1 VRTLDKFT
9 FDVYKTEKIIKEHED
24 IVEDFTWVTAK
35 MHEFAGSTISSTN
48 LEDMVGYPFQVIEIQ
63 GIMPN
68 YFETIVPGFVVEHYS
83 HLDQKKGWLYPLI
96 GHPEASDLSFGELL
110 YTPRGS

>member
-1 VRTLDKFT
+1 
-9 FDVYKTEKIIKEHED
+9 
-24 IVEDFTWVTAK
+24 
-35 MHEFAGSTISSTN
+35 MHEYAGTTISSTN
-48 LEDMVGYPFQVIEIQ
+48 LQDMVQYPFQVIEVQ

-83 HLDQKKGWLYPLI
+83 HLDQKKGWLYPFI

-110 YTPRGS
+110 YTPRGSQGIGTTGFWDEQIKVKRLYDQEYID